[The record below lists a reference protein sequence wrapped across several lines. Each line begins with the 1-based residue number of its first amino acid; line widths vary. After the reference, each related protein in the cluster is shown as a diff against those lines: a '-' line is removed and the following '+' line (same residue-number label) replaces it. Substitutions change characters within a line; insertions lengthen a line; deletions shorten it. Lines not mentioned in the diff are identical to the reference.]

1 VLTFVHTVLVLV
13 IIYVK
18 LNMQLPLLSNKP
30 VPWHYK

>member
-18 LNMQLPLLSNKP
+18 LNMQFPLLSNKT